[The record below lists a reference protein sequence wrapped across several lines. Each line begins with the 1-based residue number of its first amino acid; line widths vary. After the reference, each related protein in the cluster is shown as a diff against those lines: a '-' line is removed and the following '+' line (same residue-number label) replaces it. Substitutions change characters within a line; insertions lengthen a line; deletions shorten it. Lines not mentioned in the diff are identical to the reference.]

1 MTTEDYL
8 LAIDQ
13 GTTSTRVILFNK
25 IGRSIVS
32 STRPNHS
39 ISPYE
44 GWVEQDAKRI
54 ITDVYECL
62 ADVSQ
67 KAQELGIQRD
77 SIKTCGITTQR
88 ETVVIW
94 DRSTGEPLHN
104 AIVWSDARNHE
115 LLAELGKTY
124 SPIIRLRTGLPLS
137 TYFSAGKVLWLSRNI
152 PTIKEAIKN
161 RTARIGT
168 MDTWLLWNLSK
179 ERSYLTDVTSASRT
193 QLFNIETVA
202 WDPVLLHI
210 FSVSIENLPEVWPSA
225 GKVFGT
231 LSDAAGWFSGLQIGG
246 MIGDQQAS
254 MVGHR
259 CFTTGSAKITFG
271 TGAFLLTNAGVTKPD
286 PDDNLLITIGY
297 QTSPNERPV
306 YAREA
311 SIANAGSIFEWL
323 KKMGM
328 IKSVVDVDSLV
339 EPVIDEPSSVVFVP
353 AFTGL
358 LCPFWCPHARAG
370 IFNLSHST
378 TPSHIV
384 KAAMEAVA
392 LQVRDILPL
401 FLELDNLPNSLNL
414 GVAMARINSNNSLS
428 EAMVIEAHD
437 QATDIPESKSNSSRQ
452 IHVDGGLTKSRQFSQ
467 ILSNVTQYS
476 VLVSTNQELT
486 ALGCVIMAG
495 ITSNVYK
502 DLIDAKTIIESSFT
516 PFLPTKSKEQ
526 AAEIYSKWQAAI
538 KKTM

>member
-1 MTTEDYL
+1 MAIDDYL

-13 GTTSTRVILFNK
+13 GTTSTRIILFDK
-25 IGRSIVS
+25 TGRNVAS

-39 ISPYE
+39 ISPNE
-44 GWVEQDAKRI
+44 GWVEQDPKRI
-54 ITDVYECL
+54 ISDVYECL
-62 ADVSQ
+62 QDVSQ
-67 KAQELGIQRD
+67 KAQELGIERD
-77 SIKTCGITTQR
+77 RIRACGITTQR
-88 ETVVIW
+88 ETVIIW
-94 DRSTGEPLHN
+94 DGSTGEPLYN
-104 AIVWSDARNHE
+104 AVVWSDARNHE
-115 LLAELGKTY
+115 LLTELEKTY
-124 SPIIRLRTGLPLS
+124 GPIIRIRTGLPLS

-152 PTIKEAIKN
+152 PRIKEAIKSC
-161 RTARIGT
+161 TAKIGT

-179 ERSYLTDVTSASRT
+179 EKSYLTDVTSASRT
-193 QLFNIETVA
+193 QFFNIETMA
-202 WDPVLLHI
+202 WDPMLLHI
-210 FSVSIENLPEVWPSA
+210 FSVSTENLPEVWPSA
-225 GKVFGT
+225 GKIFGT

-259 CFTTGSAKITFG
+259 CFTTGSSKITFG

-297 QTSPNERPV
+297 QVSPTERPV

-311 SIANAGSIFEWL
+311 SIASAGSIFEWL
-323 KKMGM
+323 KRMGM
-328 IKSVVDVDSLV
+328 IKSVVDIDSMVAPLVD
-339 EPVIDEPSSVVFVP
+339 EASSVVFVP

-370 IFNLSHST
+370 IFNLSYST

-401 FLELDNLPNSLNL
+401 FLELDSVPSSLNI

-428 EAMVIEAHD
+428 EAMAIEAQD
-437 QATDIPESKSNSSRQ
+437 QSADVTLPTIPGRQ
-452 IHVDGGLTKSRQFSQ
+452 IHIDGGLTKSQHFSQ
-467 ILSNVTQYS
+467 ILSDVTQYS
-476 VLVSTNQELT
+476 ILVSTNQELT
-486 ALGCVIMAG
+486 SLGCVIMAG
-495 ITSNVYK
+495 LTSHVYK
-502 DLIDAKTIIESSFT
+502 DLADAQASIKSSFNSFS
-516 PFLPTKSKEQ
+516 PRKSKVQ
-526 AAEIYSKWQAAI
+526 AAELYNKWQVAI